1 MVLPDVGAHNVQ
13 PLGDL
18 EGVTTGAKTG
28 AGGFVTIPL
37 DATIAT
43 GPSGSPPAPIKLDIR
58 LGNDVQ
64 VTRGTNLDV
73 RLQGEPIVTLAED
86 VKVTG
91 QIRLVRG
98 TIEVQG
104 KPFTIDNGTIT
115 FVGDDPSNPQV
126 VLTAEW
132 TAQDGTRVYADFVG
146 PLKTGKVTLRSDPVL
161 PGGQNDILALI
172 LFGTTAPPGGTAAGT
187 GEGGTAVAGVAGGA
201 AVQPIN
207 QALGGV
213 NKALDK
219 FGLAGGISTKIDTS
233 TANPRPEVEVQI
245 ARNISVEIGYVIGTP
260 PPGTNP
266 DLYLLT
272 LRWNFT
278 RKWSLAGTVG
288 DAGTSI
294 IDLIWQH
301 RY

>member
-1 MVLPDVGAHNVQ
+1 MVLPDTGTHDVQ
-13 PLGDL
+13 ALGDL
-18 EGVTTGAKTG
+18 DGVTTGAKLG
-28 AGGFVTIPL
+28 SGGFVEIPL
-37 DATIAT
+37 DATIPV
-43 GPSGSPPAPIKLDIR
+43 GPGGPPPAPIKLDIR
-58 LGNDVQ
+58 LGNEVQ

-73 RLQGEPIVTLAED
+73 HLQGEPIVTIAED

-98 TIEVQG
+98 SIDVQG
-104 KPFTIDNGTIT
+104 KPFTIENGTIT

-172 LFGTTAPPGGTAAGT
+172 LFGTTEASPSSTTPDYSTA
-187 GEGGTAVAGVAGGA
+187 AGVAGGA

-207 QALGGV
+207 KALGGV

-219 FGLAGGISTKIDTS
+219 FGVVGGITAKVDTS
-233 TANPRPEVEVQI
+233 TANPRPEVEFQI
-245 ARNISVEIGYVIGTP
+245 ARQISVEIGWVIGTP

-266 DLYLLT
+266 DSTLLT
-272 LRWNFT
+272 LKWRFRRN
-278 RKWSLAGTVG
+278 WSLEGTVG
-288 DAGTSI
+288 DQGTSI